1 MTEQALNETPTPAAT
16 TTAAEPAPAPPPVEI
31 VVEKTS
37 FLKKI
42 NPLNLFKKETPA
54 AFVREGEALL
64 DNQNTAQ
71 ATMAFQ
77 RALAIDPNHVPAYQG
92 LGNVFLKKGGRSNLS
107 TALEHFQEA
116 AKRNPFDV
124 YLFAVKA
131 KIFEKL
137 GKMKEAT
144 LERKKMMIVKTLES
158 DPKNPIANNN
168 MGILLSQQNQVQS
181 AIDYFKKAITSNP
194 KYDVAFRNLAATNLK
209 MAGEEQDEEKKQE
222 TLSRAKSFINKAL
235 EIAPTVLSLIMQA
248 KIYMMEGRHEE
259 ALAAC
264 EKAEKME
271 GANKE
276 VFGMKRLALEKLN
289 RIQEAQQAYEIYK
302 TLALSDAKPAKN

>member
-1 MTEQALNETPTPAAT
+1 MTEQAQKESVPPT
-16 TTAAEPAPAPPPVEI
+16 EPAPEPAPPPVEI
-31 VVEKTS
+31 VAEKTP
-37 FLKKI
+37 FLRKI
-42 NPLNLFKKETPA
+42 NPLNLFKKESPA
-54 AFVREGEALL
+54 GFVREGEDLL
-64 DNQNTAQ
+64 DDQNAAQ

-77 RALAIDPNHVPAYQG
+77 RALAMDPNCVPAFKG
-92 LGNVFLKKGGRSNLS
+92 LGNVFLKKGGRSNLN
-107 TALEHFQEA
+107 TALEHFQDA

-124 YLFAVKA
+124 HLFAVKA

-158 DPKNPIANNN
+158 DPKNTIANNN

-181 AIDYFKKAITSNP
+181 AIEYFKKALHSNP
-194 KYDVAFRNLAATNLK
+194 RYDVAYRNLAATNLK
-209 MAGEEQDEEKKQE
+209 IAAQEQDEEKKRE
-222 TLSRAKSFINKAL
+222 LLSQARSFINKAL
-235 EIAPTVLSLIMQA
+235 EIASTVPSLMMQA
-248 KIYMMEGRHEE
+248 KIFMQGGRHEE
-259 ALAAC
+259 ALAAS
-264 EKAEKME
+264 EKAEVME

-302 TLALSDAKPAKN
+302 VLSLSDAKPTKY